1 MAAMAR
7 AAGAGAFTAG
17 LADYGVGVAAEERTI
32 RAVRQA
38 LGG

>member
-1 MAAMAR
+1 MAR

-32 RAVRQA
+32 RAVRRA